1 MKAQNIGGTFLT
13 VSLSLQ
19 CLPTDFQKCFH
30 FNKSKASN
38 PWKCACDIEGQQTR
52 NWKKRCPNIFK
63 GRSAIIQNA
72 FPAWRKTQRT
82 LMSNGC
88 FCKQRDRAG
97 RSGHTDRWTATVCV
111 TATWKNRSLFPHSH
125 CVECMRE
132 DFCRVCWSVSHRQC
146 RGRKWGEAFLGW
158 RRVLW
163 RQCSRKIH
171 YDLPSKKS

>member
-1 MKAQNIGGTFLT
+1 MAPSWP
-13 VSLSLQ
+13 SLYRYNACQQIFRNVFTS
-19 CLPTDFQKCFH
+19 TNQKH
-30 FNKSKASN
+30 PIHENVPVTSRGSRR
-38 PWKCACDIEGQQTR
+38 ETE
-52 NWKKRCPNIFK
+52 KKRCPNIFK